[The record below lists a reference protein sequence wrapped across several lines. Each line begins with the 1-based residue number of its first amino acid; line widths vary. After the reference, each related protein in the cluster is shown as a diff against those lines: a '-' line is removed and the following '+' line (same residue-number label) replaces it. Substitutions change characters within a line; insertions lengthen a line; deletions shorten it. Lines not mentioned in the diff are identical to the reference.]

1 MNNLS
6 NFIHLQISDFF
17 SKVIT
22 SILTSTMDSFKKNTH
37 RYAFELVKA
46 AREMAVD
53 IAEKLPHLRE
63 IRSNYQAEAL
73 KIRINK
79 KIN

>member
-1 MNNLS
+1 MP
-6 NFIHLQISDFF
+6 LQ
-17 SKVIT
+17 V
-22 SILTSTMDSFKKNTH
+22 LTSTMDSHKETH

-53 IAEKLPHLRE
+53 IAEKLPHLTE

-79 KIN
+79 KFN

>member
-1 MNNLS
+1 
-6 NFIHLQISDFF
+6 
-17 SKVIT
+17 
-22 SILTSTMDSFKKNTH
+22 MDSYKKETH

-53 IAEKLPHLRE
+53 IAEKLPHLQE

-73 KIRINK
+73 KIRIK
-79 KIN
+79 KTLIKQRLLLRVLFHQKN

>member
-1 MNNLS
+1 
-6 NFIHLQISDFF
+6 
-17 SKVIT
+17 
-22 SILTSTMDSFKKNTH
+22 MDSYKKETH

-53 IAEKLPHLRE
+53 IAEKLPHLQE

-79 KIN
+79 KFD

>member
-1 MNNLS
+1 
-6 NFIHLQISDFF
+6 
-17 SKVIT
+17 
-22 SILTSTMDSFKKNTH
+22 MDSYKKETH

-46 AREMAVD
+46 ARGMAVD
-53 IAEKLPHLRE
+53 IAEKLPHLKE

-79 KIN
+79 KFN

>member
-1 MNNLS
+1 M
-6 NFIHLQISDFF
+6 
-17 SKVIT
+17 IT
-22 SILTSTMDSFKKNTH
+22 VLARVSVSILTSTMDSYKKETH

-46 AREMAVD
+46 ARNMAVD
-53 IAEKLPHLRE
+53 IAEKLPHLTE

-79 KIN
+79 KFN

>member
-1 MNNLS
+1 MYQLYTDKW
-6 NFIHLQISDFF
+6 ISFPQLYSYRF
-17 SKVIT
+17 PA
-22 SILTSTMDSFKKNTH
+22 STMDSSLKDTH
-37 RYAFELVKA
+37 RYAFELAKA

-53 IAEKLPHLRE
+53 IAEKLPHLAK

-79 KIN
+79 KFN